1 MTQTNDTQ
9 SSQSQNSR
17 QKAVVQAVLLFGL
30 VSCFGDIIYEGAR
43 SANGQYFSLLSVSA
57 ATVGTLYGFGEFLG
71 YVLRLV
77 SGRIS
82 DFTGRHWALIFLGY
96 GTLIVVPLMGMTR
109 SVPVLFALFLI
120 ERIGKALRNPPKDTI
135 LSQVAE
141 NQWAPAWSSASRRRW
156 TSSGPLPGR
165 WSLRRCSSPPA
176 GRTWP
181 ATSSATG

>member
-30 VSCFGDIIYEGAR
+30 VSCFGDTIYEGAR

-71 YVLRLV
+71 YALRLV

-82 DFTGRHWALIFLGY
+82 DSTGRHWALIFLG
-96 GTLIVVPLMGMTR
+96 GTAR
-109 SVPVLFALFLI
+109 
-120 ERIGKALRNPPKDTI
+120 
-135 LSQVAE
+135 
-141 NQWAPAWSSASRRRW
+141 
-156 TSSGPLPGR
+156 
-165 WSLRRCSSPPA
+165 
-176 GRTWP
+176 
-181 ATSSATG
+181 